1 MPRLDLLAE
10 DDAQARVRV
19 LGEFGPDGGLDRR
32 EHLGAVGAHVV
43 EVEFQ
48 CVLDFL
54 AGAEPGRDDHLACE
68 FGGECH
74 GCGLGGG
81 KGGDVEEGEENEG
94 MWKVLKSRIGLPR
107 GLKRS
112 TCPKLHR
119 MTEFVQ
125 GSNADI
131 ICCLAHGGHLL
142 LFAFSL

>member
-10 DDAQARVRV
+10 DDAQARIGV
-19 LGEFGPDGGLDRR
+19 LGQFGPDGGLNRA

-74 GCGLGGG
+74 GCGLRREGVWV
-81 KGGDVEEGEENEG
+81 VERGE
-94 MWKVLKSRIGLPR
+94 MWKRV
-107 GLKRS
+107 
-112 TCPKLHR
+112 
-119 MTEFVQ
+119 E
-125 GSNADI
+125 
-131 ICCLAHGGHLL
+131 
-142 LFAFSL
+142 